1 MLVVEDEWMVA
12 DHIGMLLED
21 IGCEIV
27 GPAATIEDAL
37 ALLQTERIDGALL
50 DANLNGISSAPVAAA
65 LCVARVPF
73 IVVTGYGNLELPTN
87 EMNAAPRLTKPFNAA
102 NFEDM
107 ISRTLATAQ
116 KTDGLGS
123 SARRISRSFK

>member
-1 MLVVEDEWMVA
+1 MTGLRVLVVEDEWMVA

-21 IGCEIV
+21 IGCDVV

-37 ALLQTERIDGALL
+37 VLLQTEHIDGALL

-65 LCVARVPF
+65 LCAAKMPF
-73 IVVTGYGNLELPTN
+73 VIVTGYGNLELPTK
-87 EMNAAPRLTKPFNAA
+87 EMNAAPRLTKPFNTA

-107 ISRTLATAQ
+107 ISRTFAAAAQ
-116 KTDGLGS
+116 N
-123 SARRISRSFK
+123 